1 VGRTIH
7 RLSRRQEGLLTV
19 APSRWHWP
27 AILSA
32 VGFSA
37 FSAVHLI
44 DEFVWGAPAEFHLT
58 IQATEMLALAYMVA
72 VIGLTIAASHRSPT
86 GYLGLAI
93 GGSLI
98 AIADVSK
105 HGIEMLAAGSWRSG
119 LTSEFLALGLTLF
132 ALLTA
137 ITSFRAWRTASRD
150 R

>member
-1 VGRTIH
+1 M
-7 RLSRRQEGLLTV
+7 TV
-19 APSRWHWP
+19 SRWHWP
-27 AILSA
+27 AVLSA
-32 VGFSA
+32 AGFSA

-44 DEFVWGAPAEFHLT
+44 DEFVWGAPSEFHLT
-58 IQATEMLALAYMVA
+58 GPATEMLALAYMVA
-72 VIGLTIAASHRSPT
+72 VIGLTVAASHRSPT

-119 LTSEFLALGLTLF
+119 LTSEFLAIGLTLF